1 MEKHNKKRAS
11 LRQYPVLL
19 AFGLF
24 FLGLF
29 VLDLVT
35 PDRAYSELET
45 PPSPS
50 GPSSPL
56 PRQTG

>member
-35 PDRAYSELET
+35 PTASWKI

>member
-29 VLDLVT
+29 VLDLSHRT
-35 PDRAYSELET
+35 APTASWKT

>member
-35 PDRAYSELET
+35 PDRAYSWKT